1 MPAMNTRLP
10 DTLDPP
16 HLVLG
21 SSSPYRREL
30 LARLRLPFEVHSPHV
45 DEAAAPGELP
55 LHTAQ
60 RLSVLKARAVATL
73 PALQGKDVLVIGSD
87 QVAELNG
94 QPMGKPGSHDKARAQ
109 LQAMRGQVVQFHTSV
124 TVLRPVMGYEQET
137 TSTSVVHVRALTDA
151 DIDRYLAL
159 EQPYDCAGSAKA
171 ESLGICLLGRIESSD
186 PTALIGLP
194 LIETTR
200 LLREAGLDP
209 LHACSNPAPTP

>member
-1 MPAMNTRLP
+1 
-10 DTLDPP
+10 
-16 HLVLG
+16 
-21 SSSPYRREL
+21 
-30 LARLRLPFEVHSPHV
+30 
-45 DEAAAPGELP
+45 
-55 LHTAQ
+55 
-60 RLSVLKARAVATL
+60 
-73 PALQGKDVLVIGSD
+73 
-87 QVAELNG
+87 
-94 QPMGKPGSHDKARAQ
+94 
-109 LQAMRGQVVQFHTSV
+109 
-124 TVLRPVMGYEQET
+124 
-137 TSTSVVHVRALTDA
+137 VHVRALTDA